1 MKRFVNYEHV
11 NFSQDKIEKNQLSI
25 FHLNEKP
32 PWLLVNGKDTP
43 EELLKTLTPNWDAD
57 TWEKYLEWYE
67 TQLGESQ
74 VHPRKYDKICE
85 EQEESIFVNAQS
97 SADDDLKAA
106 INALIQDLTNLEL
119 KVVKLIFWES
129 KSQRDAAD
137 ILNISRRTVRDAK
150 KRALDRIKRHFKG
163 HTPISPIMKGKN
175 YFPSATTGVND
186 GVFKLVKKHVPKA
199 S

>member
-1 MKRFVNYEHV
+1 MKRFVNNEHV

-32 PWLLVNGKDTP
+32 PWLLVNGKNTP

-97 SADDDLKAA
+97 SADDDLKSQVNEF
-106 INALIQDLTNLEL
+106 ILKLTDQQ
-119 KVVKLIFWES
+119 KRVVDLIFWEGRS
-129 KSQRDAAD
+129 ERFVAD
-137 ILNISRRTVRDAK
+137 FLNINHKSVHRLK
-150 KRALDRIKRHFKG
+150 IRALNKIRRLLKG
-163 HTPISPIMKGKN
+163 GPISPIMKGKN

-186 GVFKLVKKHVPKA
+186 GVFKLVKKHVSKA